1 MATIGLDSLY
11 YAKITEDQNGVETY
25 AIPKVLAK
33 AMTAELSIELIE
45 AILYADDGA
54 SEVIKEFKSGAL
66 SLGIDDIGSL
76 VAQDLTGC
84 KIDSNNVVV
93 SRSEDGGSPVAIG
106 FRAKK
111 ANGKYRYFWLYRVFF
126 RVPATSLATKGDS
139 ITFSTPTIE
148 GTVFRRNKLD
158 GENKHP
164 WKSEVTEGDNGVAPS
179 TIAAWFTSVY
189 EPDFTLLTPTLT
201 ITTQPAALTEVNEG
215 SILGSLSIVSNSNT
229 SNPVMY
235 QWYENTSDN
244 STGGTAISGETS
256 ESFDI
261 PTDLL
266 ADTYYY
272 YCVLSSSGAMSLTS
286 AVATVVVS

>member
-11 YAKITEDQNGVETY
+11 YAKITEDQNGIETY
-25 AIPKVLAK
+25 GTPKVLAK
-33 AMTAELSIELIE
+33 AMTAELSVELIE

-54 SEVIKEFKSGAL
+54 SEVVKEFKSGAL
-66 SLGIDDIGSL
+66 TLGIDDIGSL

-93 SRSEDGGSPVAIG
+93 SRSEDGGSPVAVG

-111 ANGKYRYFWLYRVFF
+111 ANGKYRYFWLYRVIFS
-126 RVPATSLATKGDS
+126 VPATTLATKGDS
-139 ITFSTPTIE
+139 ITFSSPTIE

-164 WKSEVTEGDNGVAPS
+164 WKAEVTEGDTGVSAL
-179 TIAAWFTSVY
+179 TISSWFTSVY
-189 EPDFTLLTPTLT
+189 EPDFTAVTPTIT
-201 ITTQPAALTEVNEG
+201 ITTQPAGLTEVTAG
-215 SILGSLSIVSNSNT
+215 SITGSLSVVAESNT
-229 SNPVMY
+229 SDPVTY
-235 QWYENTSDN
+235 QWYENTIDST
-244 STGGTAISGETS
+244 TGGTVINGETS
-256 ESFDI
+256 ASFDI

-272 YCVLSSSGAMSLTS
+272 YCVLSLVGASDVTTT
-286 AVATVVVS
+286 VATVMVS